1 MTTAEREMSDRTISG
16 RVSWLVAVVGLLSLT
31 LWAGTAGQSGE
42 AGVEHPS
49 PGTVEAVEG
58 SEFSIVTLTSAGA
71 KKIGLELARVERAGP
86 LTGKLAVP
94 YGAMVHGA
102 DGSVW
107 VYASAGS
114 PLRFR
119 RQLVEVAAVHGQRAI
134 LASGPRVGTT
144 VVGTGSAELYG
155 TEFEVGH

>member
-1 MTTAEREMSDRTISG
+1 MATTAEREMSDRTVSG
-16 RVSWLVAVVGLLSLT
+16 RVSWLLAVMVLALT
-31 LWAGTAGQSGE
+31 LWAGTAGHNGE

-49 PGTVEAVEG
+49 PGTVQAIEG

-71 KKIGLELARVERAGP
+71 EKIGLQLARVERAGP
-86 LTGKLAVP
+86 LAGKLAVP
-94 YGAMVHGA
+94 YGALVHGA
-102 DGSVW
+102 DGNVW

-119 RQLVEVAAVHGQRAI
+119 RQVVEVAAVHGQRAI
-134 LASGPRVGTT
+134 LANGPKVGTT